1 MTLRMFALIMLKP
14 VCVCVK
20 SWTVNSAYIPAP
32 DINVVLES
40 YGLKL
45 AVMLEKSNLF
55 STLTASNEG
64 KGKEG
69 GSGHAQSV
77 GFTLVFSCNGSAFLA
92 SQDKKRNMLVF
103 VSVLLS

>member
-1 MTLRMFALIMLKP
+1 
-14 VCVCVK
+14 
-20 SWTVNSAYIPAP
+20 
-32 DINVVLES
+32 
-40 YGLKL
+40 
-45 AVMLEKSNLF
+45 MLEVSNLF

-77 GFTLVFSCNGSAFLA
+77 GFTLVFSGNGSAFLA
-92 SQDKKRNMLVF
+92 GQDKKRNMLVF